1 MKPYTHKIRH
11 FFNDSIVPVYV
22 VYKIMKKIDRLV
34 CVEDFAQEAKQVLA
48 KNAKDYFT
56 SGADDEITVVQ
67 NTEAFSR

>member
-1 MKPYTHKIRH
+1 
-11 FFNDSIVPVYV
+11 
-22 VYKIMKKIDRLV
+22 MKKIDRLV